1 MQQEAVLAIDPGR
14 EKCGIA
20 VVHRTQGI
28 LYKAVVQTGELAAAA
43 AALAAQ
49 YRLTTVIIGNSTSSR
64 AARKEIGVLTV
75 QGEKLTMIPVDEYR
89 STDQARKRYWADHPP
104 RGLKRLLPTGMQVPP
119 VPVDDYAA
127 VVLAERYF
135 AEK

>member
-1 MQQEAVLAIDPGR
+1 MQQEVVLAIDPGR

-20 VVHRTQGI
+20 VVHREQGI
-28 LYKAVVQTGELAAAA
+28 LYKAVVLTGELAATA
-43 AALAAQ
+43 AALAEK
-49 YRLTTVIIGNSTSSR
+49 YRLTTSIVGNSTSSR
-64 AARKEIGVLTV
+64 AARKEIGALTV
-75 QGEKLTMIPVDEYR
+75 QGEKLTIIPVDEYR

-104 RGLKRLLPTGMQVPP
+104 QGFKRLLPTGMQVPP

>member
-1 MQQEAVLAIDPGR
+1 MQQEAVLAVDPGR

-20 VVHRTQGI
+20 VVHRTQGT
-28 LYKAVVQTGELAAAA
+28 LYKAVVPTGELAATA
-43 AALAAQ
+43 AALVMQ

-64 AARKEIGVLTV
+64 AARKEIGALTV

>member
-1 MQQEAVLAIDPGR
+1 MQQEVVLAVDPGR

-28 LYKAVVQTGELAAAA
+28 LYKAVVLTGELAAAA

-49 YRLTTVIIGNSTSSR
+49 YRLATAIVGNSTSSR
-64 AARKEIGVLTV
+64 AARQELGALTV
-75 QGEKLTMIPVDEYR
+75 QGEKLTIIPVDEYR

-104 RGLKRLLPTGMQVPP
+104 QGFRRLLPTGMQVPP